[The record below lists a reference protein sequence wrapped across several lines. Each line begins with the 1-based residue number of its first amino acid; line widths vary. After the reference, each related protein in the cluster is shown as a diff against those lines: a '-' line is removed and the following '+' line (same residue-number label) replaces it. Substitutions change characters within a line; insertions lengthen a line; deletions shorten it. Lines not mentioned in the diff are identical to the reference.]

1 MDKAVELAASGYVAQ
16 AILLALV
23 ILVGA
28 LGKRAISGV
37 DEKIK
42 DNKNDVKTLRK
53 DTEAEFKEI
62 RDVLKSLTDAFSSN
76 ALQTKEDMGKIISEV
91 SFIRGFLVGEKE
103 KSEKKELRNRRADD

>member
-62 RDVLKSLTDAFSSN
+62 RDVLKSLTDAFSASAIQN
-76 ALQTKEDMGKIISEV
+76 KEDLGKLFAEV
-91 SFIRGFLVGEKE
+91 SFIRGFLEGDGEKA
-103 KSEKKELRNRRADD
+103 KRAKNRRADD